1 MSGEV
6 VPEPLR
12 RRYLESFPAKAAA
25 LNAVLDT
32 LSDGNQE
39 SIRQLRDLSHKLA
52 GSAGMYGFDDL
63 GQHAR
68 EIVHA
73 VDAGAGSIVL
83 HGMARD
89 LVTRLGQAKVTA
101 AV

>member
-1 MSGEV
+1 MANEV
-6 VPEPLR
+6 IPEPLR

-25 LNAVLDT
+25 FNTVLDC
-32 LSDGNQE
+32 LSDGTPE
-39 SIRQLRDLSHKLA
+39 SIRQLRDLAHKLA

-73 VDAGAGSIVL
+73 VDAGAGSIAL
-83 HGMARD
+83 LGLARD
-89 LVTRLGQAKVTA
+89 LVTRLGQARVTST
-101 AV
+101 V